1 MNLTQHLNADPAAP
15 RWLVA
20 LSGGMDSIV
29 LLHSLASLVSQSSG
43 LPPVSAIHVNH
54 QLHPEADAW
63 QAHCDRVCA
72 SLGVPLQHSVV
83 SVDGAG
89 EGIEAAARRA
99 RYAVFEDSLGE
110 GDVLF
115 MAHHQ
120 DDQVETLLLR
130 LLRGAGLS
138 GLGGMPERRPLG
150 AGQLYRPF
158 LGLPR
163 SMLADYAAEQKLD
176 WVDDPSN
183 ADSQFDR
190 NYLRAQVIPAVA
202 QRWPGYRQTISR
214 AAANLAEAQALLTQL
229 APSPLT
235 LRSRTGDPGLAA
247 RDLPADDPVRAVH
260 NLRAWLQD
268 QGVMAPEHRMLP
280 EFLRQLH
287 TGSAAPEA
295 IIGTWGLRGYRG
307 DVFLVSGSSPSER
320 AVTLAPGEQVAFGNG
335 HLSLE
340 PVTGDGYRLAPEQ
353 RVEVHVRTGGER
365 CQLAGRE
372 HRTVLKKY
380 LQQEA
385 IPPWHRDAVPLVYL
399 GGVLIDI
406 GGFALCEHPARGCDE
421 GDAAVGL
428 WRLRWR
434 AVEGADFVE

>member
-268 QGVMAPEHRMLP
+268 QGVMAPEHRMLT

-287 TGSAAPEA
+287 PCQRTMRLSKPD
-295 IIGTWGLRGYRG
+295 LRGWAPQWRNTHTERRTLTLLLNENAI
-307 DVFLVSGSSPSER
+307 FESFCKPIAGSMRILKILKGLLGMLWVLP
-320 AVTLAPGEQVAFGNG
+320 
-335 HLSLE
+335 
-340 PVTGDGYRLAPEQ
+340 
-353 RVEVHVRTGGER
+353 RTKG
-365 CQLAGRE
+365 
-372 HRTVLKKY
+372 
-380 LQQEA
+380 
-385 IPPWHRDAVPLVYL
+385 
-399 GGVLIDI
+399 
-406 GGFALCEHPARGCDE
+406 
-421 GDAAVGL
+421 
-428 WRLRWR
+428 
-434 AVEGADFVE
+434 